1 MSDLPPPLPTP
12 STDDASSITSA
23 PVQPTLPGQT
33 IWGMTIDVS
42 GLQNRIFQLEREL
55 QFEKREKESMRAK
68 YVLDLEEREKKHRKK
83 IKEMEGEVEM
93 LKKQLADSN
102 RAISELRSE
111 MHKEIAINKRQRA
124 RLLCGSVA
132 YVYIESAVEFVFRNR
147 SRPQIRRLKRELSTI
162 EDIQEELKED
172 VETAQWTEF
181 ATKFYADDYDNVL
194 QKLAK
199 DRVNIAH
206 PTTEDDDSDGVPPE
220 RMQEIIH
227 EVYNQKANRSLRV
240 TAVRLVDS
248 LDSLRRALGKSD
260 LLG

>member
-1 MSDLPPPLPTP
+1 
-12 STDDASSITSA
+12 
-23 PVQPTLPGQT
+23 
-33 IWGMTIDVS
+33 MTIDVS

-132 YVYIESAVEFVFRNR
+132 YVYIESAGTFLLFTFFIGHCLTLAFFILQLNSSSEIGRVHRFV
-147 SRPQIRRLKRELSTI
+147 
-162 EDIQEELKED
+162 
-172 VETAQWTEF
+172 A
-181 ATKFYADDYDNVL
+181 
-194 QKLAK
+194 
-199 DRVNIAH
+199 
-206 PTTEDDDSDGVPPE
+206 
-220 RMQEIIH
+220 
-227 EVYNQKANRSLRV
+227 
-240 TAVRLVDS
+240 
-248 LDSLRRALGKSD
+248 
-260 LLG
+260 

>member
-1 MSDLPPPLPTP
+1 MPVSQWGAVAAAQKKEGSACRHFVLSHNMSDLPPPLPTP

-132 YVYIESAVEFVFRNR
+132 YVYIESAGTFLLLP
-147 SRPQIRRLKRELSTI
+147 SS
-162 EDIQEELKED
+162 
-172 VETAQWTEF
+172 
-181 ATKFYADDYDNVL
+181 
-194 QKLAK
+194 LA
-199 DRVNIAH
+199 IA
-206 PTTEDDDSDGVPPE
+206 
-220 RMQEIIH
+220 
-227 EVYNQKANRSLRV
+227 
-240 TAVRLVDS
+240 
-248 LDSLRRALGKSD
+248 
-260 LLG
+260 